1 MYGRQPYARAPARV
15 WLATRDSRVGRTARP
30 ERGDGHNTAIAED
43 LSALRPHLLDL
54 HRRLLEA
61 ERVDLERYGG
71 RLTGAEFLQIASQSF
86 RLAWLRPL
94 SELIAAIDE
103 AQEADEAEPAAEAP
117 DVLVARVR
125 ALVAPPDPGT
135 PFGRRYLAML
145 QVSPAVVMAHSG
157 LVGALPP
164 EPAR

>member
-1 MYGRQPYARAPARV
+1 VSGNHTPRRR
-15 WLATRDSRVGRTARP
+15 
-30 ERGDGHNTAIAED
+30 HNTGIAEE
-43 LSALRPHLLDL
+43 LTALRPRLLDL
-54 HRRLLEA
+54 HRQLLEA

-103 AQEADEAEPAAEAP
+103 ALDADDAETADTPES
-117 DVLVARVR
+117 LVARVR
-125 ALVAPPDPGT
+125 ALVAPPDAGT

-145 QVSPAVVMAHSG
+145 QVSPGVVMAHSA
-157 LVGALPP
+157 LVQALRS
-164 EPAR
+164 PAA

>member
-1 MYGRQPYARAPARV
+1 V
-15 WLATRDSRVGRTARP
+15 
-30 ERGDGHNTAIAED
+30 GHNTGIADD
-43 LSALRPHLLDL
+43 LSPLRPHLLDL
-54 HRRLLEA
+54 HRQLLEA

-71 RLTGAEFLQIASQSF
+71 RLTGAEFLQIASQSY

-103 AQEADEAEPAAEAP
+103 AQDAEDAEPAAETLEA
-117 DVLVARVR
+117 LVARVR
-125 ALVAPPDPGT
+125 ALVVPPDPGT

-145 QVSPAVVMAHSG
+145 QVSPGVVMAHSG

-164 EPAR
+164 KAAG

>member
-1 MYGRQPYARAPARV
+1 MV
-15 WLATRDSRVGRTARP
+15 WRGTAN
-30 ERGDGHNTAIAED
+30 GHNTGIADD

-54 HRRLLEA
+54 HRQLLEA

-71 RLTGAEFLQIASQSF
+71 RLTVAEFLQIASQSY

-103 AQEADEAEPAAEAP
+103 ALDADGTEPAAETPEA
-117 DVLVARVR
+117 LVARVR
-125 ALVAPPDPGT
+125 ALVAPPDAGT

-145 QVSPAVVMAHSG
+145 QVSPGVVMAHSG
-157 LVGALPP
+157 LIGMLPP
-164 EPAR
+164 EPAG